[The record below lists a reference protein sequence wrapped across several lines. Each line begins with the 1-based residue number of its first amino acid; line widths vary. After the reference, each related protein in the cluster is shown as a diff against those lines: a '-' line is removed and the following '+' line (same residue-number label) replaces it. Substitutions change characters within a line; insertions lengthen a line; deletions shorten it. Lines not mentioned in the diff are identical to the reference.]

1 MRQAPRA
8 ARLPLLLWPLGIAA
22 EVTAFVFLYRDSAD
36 VTVVDVVN
44 RSVGGSFVFSGLIAW
59 QLRRDSRVGPLM
71 TLTGFVF
78 LSEAILSGVD
88 SSVAYT
94 LSQWA
99 GNWWTPLFA
108 ALVLSFPSGRLSSRI
123 DWAIVGAFTF
133 GAVVLQLVWLFFL
146 PFPPGK
152 ENVFLISADP
162 DLANVIDRFEASF
175 IATVGLALAVIATS
189 RWLRAAP
196 PLRRLL
202 LPTLAGG
209 VTALILVVTIYYDVI
224 TGEFIRSS
232 QQIFAVLLVS
242 VPLAFLFGMLRQQ
255 LARAGM
261 ADLVVAL
268 QRAPESH
275 RLSDALAKAL
285 GDPSLVL
292 AYWLPRFDAYVD
304 AEGSPVALPQEGS
317 GRATTFVDNDGHH
330 IAALVHDS
338 ALAHQPDLLE
348 VVCAAANVALERE
361 RLQAELE
368 ARIVELQASR
378 ERIVSAGD
386 AERRRLERNLHDGAQ
401 QRLVAIA
408 LQLSLL
414 KGRIQSDPA
423 TAEQLATSAG
433 DELALSLAELRE
445 LARGIHPAVLEHGLA
460 AALDS
465 LAARASVPTKV
476 LFEASERLPEPVEL
490 AAYFVAS
497 EALANVAKY
506 AHATT
511 VSMRVWRTAAIANI
525 EIADDGIGG
534 ADDTG
539 GSGLR
544 GLADRV
550 EALEGHLRVSS
561 PVGAGTVVTAE
572 LPCGS

>member
-22 EVTAFVFLYRDSAD
+22 AGAAFVFLYRDSAD
-36 VTVVDVVN
+36 VTIVDVVN
-44 RSVGGSFVFSGLIAW
+44 RSVGGSFVACGLIAW
-59 QLRRDSRVGPLM
+59 QLRRDSRIGPLM

-78 LSEAILSGVD
+78 LSEAVLSGVD

-99 GNWWTPLFA
+99 GNWWTPVFA

-123 DWAIVGAFTF
+123 DWTIVGAFTF

-146 PFPPGK
+146 SFPPGK

-175 IATVGLALAVIATS
+175 NATVGLALAVIAIS

-209 VTALILVVTIYYDVI
+209 LTALILVVQIYYDVV

-232 QQIFAVLLVS
+232 QQITAILLVS
-242 VPLAFLFGMLRQQ
+242 VPLAFLVGILHQQ

-268 QRAPESH
+268 QRVPESR
-275 RLSDALAKAL
+275 RLGAALAKAL

-304 AEGSPVALPQEGS
+304 AEGTPVALPQEGS

-338 ALAHQPDLLE
+338 ALAHQPELLE

-368 ARIVELQASR
+368 ARVVELQASR

-386 AERRRLERNLHDGAQ
+386 AERRRLERDLHDGAQ

-465 LAARASVPTKV
+465 LAARASVPTRV
-476 LFEASERLPEPVEL
+476 LFEAPERLPEPVEL

-506 AHATT
+506 AQATA
-511 VSMRVWRTAAIANI
+511 VSMRVWRTEAIASI

-550 EALEGHLRVSS
+550 EALDGHLRVSS
-561 PVGAGTVVTAE
+561 PAGAGTVVTAE